1 VGLLTGLVT
10 LPLAPVRATVWLA
23 ERLVDEANRELGDES
38 TIRRRLA
45 EAEIAYE
52 LGQIDVVEYE
62 SIEDALLLRLEQLR
76 EEQAGRWDA

>member
-1 VGLLTGLVT
+1 VGLLTGIVT

-52 LGQIDVVEYE
+52 LGQIDIVEHE

>member
-1 VGLLTGLVT
+1 VGLLTGIVT

-52 LGQIDVVEYE
+52 FGQIDIVEYE

-76 EEQAGRWDA
+76 EEQAGRWDR

>member
-1 VGLLTGLVT
+1 MGLLTGIIT

-52 LGQIDVVEYE
+52 LGQIDIVEYE

>member
-1 VGLLTGLVT
+1 VGLLTGIIT

-45 EAEIAYE
+45 EAEIAHE
-52 LGQIDVVEYE
+52 LGQIDIVEYE
-62 SIEDALLLRLEQLR
+62 SIEDALLLRLEQVR

>member
-1 VGLLTGLVT
+1 VGLLTGIVT